1 MNVSKITAMSYCSEE
16 KKIII
21 KALNKVSCEHLLQP
35 IQFLV
40 AYTNLSTMPITMSVL
55 GENI

>member
-21 KALNKVSCEHLLQP
+21 KALNKVSCEHLLS

-40 AYTNLSTMPITMSVL
+40 AYTNLSTMPITVSVL

>member
-21 KALNKVSCEHLLQP
+21 KALNKVSCEHLLP